1 MAGFMDANTN
11 FLLRTNLW
19 SRQIKELL
27 LDELNAMKFVRI
39 ISDFPDGQTLN
50 IPSIGEAE
58 TADFTEGQAIKY
70 NAMDTGNFQ
79 FSFDQYKYSAHA
91 ISEKFKRDSFYSQDV
106 IAAFVPRQH
115 RALMEAV
122 ETNILAKGNAGQLAG
137 STNIINLAD
146 HRWVGSGSNSAITFQ
161 DFARVDYALT
171 KANVPLVN
179 KVAVLDP
186 SAIYTLQ
193 TQTNMVNLLSPM
205 PMWESVIKDGAVNGF
220 KFRFNIFGYDIYQS
234 NYLPS
239 IASET
244 ITSGSNVGTVT
255 NGVANYF
262 FSAAPGDTLPWV
274 GAFRQLP
281 TVYSEFNKDLQQE
294 EYLTICEY
302 GFKLYR
308 PENFVVILTN
318 TSVVPS

>member
-1 MAGFMDANTN
+1 MAGFNTN
-11 FLLRTNLW
+11 NTQFLLRTNIW

-39 ISDFPDGQTLN
+39 ISDFPDGVTLN

-70 NAMDTGNFQ
+70 NAMDTGNFT
-79 FSFDQYKYSAHA
+79 FSFDNYKYSANA
-91 ISEKFKRDSFYSQDV
+91 ISEKFKRDSFYSADV

-122 ETNILAKGNAGQLAG
+122 ETNILAKGNAAQTAAN
-137 STNIINLAD
+137 TNTINTAD
-146 HRWVGSGSNSAITFQ
+146 HRWVGSGLNSGIAYQ
-161 DFARVDYALT
+161 DFARAHYALT
-171 KANVPLVN
+171 RANVPLTN
-179 KVAVLDP
+179 LVAIVDP
-186 SAIYTLQ
+186 SVAYTLQ
-193 TQTNMVNLLSPM
+193 TQANIVSLLTPDRQ
-205 PMWESVIKDGAVNGF
+205 WQSVVHDGAVTGF
-220 KFRFNIFGYDIYQS
+220 KFRFNIYGFDVYVS

-244 ITSGSNVGTVT
+244 ISGNTVT
-255 NGVANYF
+255 AGVANFF
-262 FSAAPGDTLPWV
+262 FSAAPGDTMPWV
-274 GAFRQLP
+274 GAFRQMP

-294 EYLTICEY
+294 EYLTIAEW

-308 PENFVVILTN
+308 PENFITILTN
-318 TSVVPS
+318 TSVVPT

>member
-1 MAGFMDANTN
+1 MAGFTDANN
-11 FLLRTNLW
+11 QYLIRSQLW

-27 LDELNAMKFVRI
+27 LDELNAMKFVKI
-39 ISDFPDGQTLN
+39 IQDFPDGYTIN

-58 TADFTEGQAIKY
+58 TLDFTENQAVKY

-91 ISEKFKRDSFYSQDV
+91 ISEKFKRDSFYSADV

-122 ETNILAKGNAGQLAG
+122 ETRIFAQANNGQTAGNP
-137 STNIINLAD
+137 NIINLAD
-146 HRWVGSGSNSAITFQ
+146 HRWVAGGTGQSISLP
-161 DFARVDYALT
+161 DFARAQYALF

-179 KVAVLDP
+179 MCAVIDP
-186 SAIYTLQ
+186 SVAYTLQ
-193 TQTNMVNLLSPM
+193 TQTNLVNLLSPM
-205 PMWESVIKDGAVNGF
+205 QMWGDITREGIMTGF
-220 KFRFNIFGYDIYQS
+220 KFRYNIYGFDIYVS

-244 ITSGSNVGTVT
+244 INSVAVT
-255 NGVANYF
+255 GGVANYF
-262 FSAAPGDTLPWV
+262 FSATPGDTTPWI
-274 GAFRQLP
+274 GGFRQMP

-294 EYLTICEY
+294 EYLTIAEY

-308 PENFVVILTN
+308 PENMVTVITA
-318 TSVVPS
+318 TSAVPS